1 MCGRFMLD
9 IEIKDIISRYNAIK
23 AEVGLHPRQEIFP
36 SEMAP
41 VVIKA
46 DGQLIIGELKWGF
59 MPSYSNQLLIN
70 ARAET
75 VDVKNTFKESF
86 IKRRCIIPATGFF
99 EWEKV
104 EDTKVRRSIKVKE
117 EEIFSMAGLY
127 DYFFDKEG
135 KRYAAFTILTT
146 DANDSMKHIHHRM
159 PVIIPKEAE
168 DIWLDRRNKDIR
180 LLKDILIPWKT
191 DVIIT

>member
-9 IEIKDIISRYNAIK
+9 IEIRDIISRYNAIK
-23 AEVGLHPRQEIFP
+23 SDMELYPRREIFP

-46 DGQLIIGELKWGF
+46 NGQLIIGELKWGF
-59 MPSYSNQLLIN
+59 MTSYSNQLLIN
-70 ARAET
+70 ARSET
-75 VDVKNTFKESF
+75 VDVKSTFKESF
-86 IKRRCIIPATGFF
+86 IQRRCIIPATGFF

-104 EDTKVRRSIKVKE
+104 GETKIRRSIKIKE
-117 EEIFSMAGLY
+117 QEIFSMAGLY
-127 DYFFDKEG
+127 DYFFDKAG
-135 KRYAAFTILTT
+135 QRYAAFTILTT
-146 DANDSMKHIHHRM
+146 EANNSMKHIHDRM

-168 DIWLDRRNKDIR
+168 DIWLDRRNKDIK

-191 DVIIT
+191 DVIII

>member
-23 AEVGLHPRQEIFP
+23 AEAELHPRPEIFP
-36 SEMAP
+36 SEMSP

-46 DGQLIIGELKWGF
+46 DGQMIMGQLKWGF
-59 MPSYSNQLLIN
+59 MSSYSNQLLIN

-104 EDTKVRRSIKVKE
+104 GDTKVRRSIKVKE

-127 DYFFDKEG
+127 DYFFNKEG
-135 KRYAAFTILTT
+135 KRYAAFTVLTT
-146 DANDSMKHIHHRM
+146 EANNSMKHIHHRM

-168 DIWLDRRNKDIR
+168 DIWLDRRNGNVN
-180 LLKDILIPWKT
+180 LLKNIMKPWET
-191 DVIIT
+191 DMIIS